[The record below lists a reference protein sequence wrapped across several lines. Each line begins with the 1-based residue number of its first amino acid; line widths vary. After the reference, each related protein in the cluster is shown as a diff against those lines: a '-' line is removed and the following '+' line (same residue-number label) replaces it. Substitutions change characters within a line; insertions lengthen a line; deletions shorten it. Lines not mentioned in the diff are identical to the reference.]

1 MRMKIFDRYLLKNLA
16 IATAFIAIVLIL
28 IIFLTQSLRF
38 LEIVVNA
45 GSSGS
50 TFLFL
55 TALALPRTFEI
66 ILPLSIMA
74 ATIFLYN
81 KMTLDSELIAMRG
94 VGHSSFD
101 LARPAM
107 MLGLIITILL
117 WTVTLWVAPTSLA
130 RMNLMRE
137 ELKAEISN
145 FFFKEGVFNQV
156 GKGLTVYI
164 DKKSDNAGELA
175 GLMIH
180 DTRDKT
186 KLPSTVLAK
195 RGHIVSTN
203 EGHQV
208 VVFDG
213 SRQEFNPETGTF
225 QKLRF
230 DRYTIDLPESQAVRK
245 RWAEPE
251 ERTIWQLLNPDP
263 QNARDMENMRQFS
276 VEIHRRIISPL
287 LALVFPLIGLMALL
301 LGPTDRRGQT
311 KKIVLAFLGI
321 ILIQGLFLISYN
333 LSKNSNFG
341 LVLMYFLTLGPITT
355 CLLFLSGRTEA
366 LRHKILQT
374 LRGMNENHLHT

>member
-16 IATAFIAIVLIL
+16 IATVFIAVVLIL

-66 ILPLSIMA
+66 ILPLSLMA

-107 MLGLIITILL
+107 MLGLCITVVL
-117 WTVTLWVAPTSLA
+117 WSVTMWIAPASLA
-130 RMNLMRE
+130 KMNLMRE

-164 DKKSDNAGELA
+164 DKKSDRAGELE

-180 DTRDKT
+180 DTRDTT

-195 RGHIVSTN
+195 RGRIVSTT

-208 VVFDG
+208 IVFDG
-213 SRQEFNPETGTF
+213 SRQEFNPKTGIF

-230 DRYTIDLPESQAVRK
+230 DRYTIDLPESQAVRR

-251 ERTIWQLLNPDP
+251 ERTIFQLLNPDP
-263 QNARDMENMRQFS
+263 DNARDMENMRQFS

-311 KKIVLAFLGI
+311 KKIVIAFLGI

-333 LSKNSNFG
+333 LSKNSNVG
-341 LVLMYFLTLGPITT
+341 LVLMYILTLAPIAT
-355 CLLFLSGRTEA
+355 CLTFLSGRSEA
-366 LRHKILQT
+366 LRYKILQT
-374 LRGMNENHLHT
+374 IRGMNENHIHT